1 MQKFVR
7 IIDGIFSTVIT
18 LFLGAMLALVFLNV
32 VLRYG
37 FNSGI
42 TESEELARYFFVW
55 VVFLGAIIAHK
66 EKGHLGVDLLIGA
79 LPAKLQKVMYVIVN
93 AIVIA
98 VLVIIINGSIKMAI
112 INSNSY
118 SPATGIPMSVL
129 FFAAILAGV
138 CMIIIS
144 VVHTIQYVFLN
155 TNHPVWAKD
164 RKDGDE

>member
-1 MQKFVR
+1 MEKLLR
-7 IIDGIFSTVIT
+7 IVNGIFSATIT
-18 LFLGAMLALVFLNV
+18 IFLGVMVFLVFMNV

-42 TESEELARYFFVW
+42 TESEELARFFFVW
-55 VVFLGAIIAHK
+55 VVFLGAIAAHR

-79 LPAKLQKVMYVIVN
+79 LPAPVQKVMYVIVN
-93 AIVIA
+93 IIIVA
-98 VLVIIINGSIKMAI
+98 VLFLIIDGSVKMAI

-144 VVHTIQYVFLN
+144 IIHTIQYVFFNKNL
-155 TNHPVWAKD
+155 PAWAKG
-164 RKDGDE
+164 RKEGEE